1 MKLIDC
7 FERQIHNN
15 IMELRPMSEWLG
27 KACKNLAMTDQL
39 AKDLDVCAN
48 EAVTNIMFYAYKD
61 HDSHQISMRL
71 ELKEQKLILTIQ
83 DDGIAFDPFN
93 SKAMLS
99 KSYDKIG
106 DLNIGGL
113 GIKLIRSLANEYSYY
128 RSNNRNIISLVF
140 YLCQT
145 SAATPQART
154 HQF

>member
-1 MKLIDC
+1 
-7 FERQIHNN
+7 
-15 IMELRPMSEWLG
+15 MSEWLG
-27 KACKNLAMTDQL
+27 KACENLAMTDEL
-39 AKDLDVCAN
+39 ARDLDICAN
-48 EAVTNIMFYAYKD
+48 EAIANIMFYAYTD
-61 HDSHQISMRL
+61 HDRHQINIRL

-106 DLNIGGL
+106 NINIGGL
-113 GIKLIRSLANEYSYY
+113 GIKLIRSLTNECSYY
-128 RSNNRNIISLVF
+128 RSNNKNIMSLVF
-140 YLCQT
+140 NLCQT